1 MPKRDGPLLHG
12 WPSGTRAPRTPSI
25 VNDEVGSC
33 LNIRRTGRLA
43 ALAAAAI
50 LTLAGPV
57 QADSGILAV
66 NAAVAPEVPVS
77 MLPAPQTV
85 APSLD
90 LEFEPI
96 AGGMASYYGRHLKG
110 ARTASGQRF
119 DPDAL
124 TCAHRTLP
132 FGTQVQVT
140 NPANGESV
148 VVTVNDRG
156 PFHGNRV
163 IDLSDAAAEEIG
175 LLARGSGKVEL
186 AVLND

>member
-1 MPKRDGPLLHG
+1 LKIRN
-12 WPSGTRAPRTPSI
+12 SGHLAS
-25 VNDEVGSC
+25 
-33 LNIRRTGRLA
+33 RLSALCA
-43 ALAAAAI
+43 ATV

-57 QADSGILAV
+57 QADSGLLAV

-77 MLPAPQTV
+77 MLPQPGAALA
-85 APSLD
+85 APSLE

-96 AGGMASYYGRHLKG
+96 TGGVASYYGRHLAG

-124 TCAHRTLP
+124 TCAHRTLA
-132 FGTQVQVT
+132 FGTKVQVT
-140 NPANGESV
+140 NPSNGESV

-175 LLARGSGKVEL
+175 ILGKGSGKVEL
-186 AVLND
+186 AVLSN

>member
-1 MPKRDGPLLHG
+1 M
-12 WPSGTRAPRTPSI
+12 
-25 VNDEVGSC
+25 
-33 LNIRRTGRLA
+33 A
-43 ALAAAAI
+43 ALAVAMTFA
-50 LTLAGPV
+50 LAGPV
-57 QADSGILAV
+57 QADSGLLAI
-66 NAAVAPEVPVS
+66 NAAIAPEVPVS
-77 MLPAPQTV
+77 MLPTPLAEAPAAT
-85 APSLD
+85 PSMELN
-90 LEFEPI
+90 FEPI
-96 AGGMASYYGRHLKG
+96 AGGIASYYGRHLAG

-132 FGTQVQVT
+132 FGTQIQVT

-148 VVTVNDRG
+148 IVTVNDRG

-175 LLARGSGKVEL
+175 LLGKGSGKVQL

>member
-1 MPKRDGPLLHG
+1 M
-12 WPSGTRAPRTPSI
+12 
-25 VNDEVGSC
+25 
-33 LNIRRTGRLA
+33 A
-43 ALAAAAI
+43 ALAVAMTF
-50 LTLAGPV
+50 TLAGPV
-57 QADSGILAV
+57 QADSGLLAI

-77 MLPAPQTV
+77 MLPAPSVDTPAA
-85 APSLD
+85 APSMELNV
-90 LEFEPI
+90 EPI
-96 AGGMASYYGRHLKG
+96 AGGMASYYGRHLAG

-132 FGTQVQVT
+132 FGTQLQVT

-175 LLARGSGKVEL
+175 ILGKGSGKVQL
-186 AVLND
+186 AVLSD

>member
-1 MPKRDGPLLHG
+1 M
-12 WPSGTRAPRTPSI
+12 TFA
-25 VNDEVGSC
+25 
-33 LNIRRTGRLA
+33 
-43 ALAAAAI
+43 
-50 LTLAGPV
+50 LAGPV

-77 MLPAPQTV
+77 LLPAPAV
-85 APSLD
+85 VPSLD
-90 LEFEPI
+90 IQPI
-96 AGGMASYYGRHLKG
+96 AGGVASYYGRHLAG

-132 FGTQVQVT
+132 FGTQIQVT
-140 NPANGESV
+140 NPANGSTV

-175 LLARGSGKVEL
+175 ILGKGSGRVEL
-186 AVLND
+186 AVLSN

>member
-1 MPKRDGPLLHG
+1 M
-12 WPSGTRAPRTPSI
+12 TFA
-25 VNDEVGSC
+25 
-33 LNIRRTGRLA
+33 
-43 ALAAAAI
+43 
-50 LTLAGPV
+50 LAGPV
-57 QADSGILAV
+57 QADSGLLAI

-77 MLPAPQTV
+77 MLPAPVPADT
-85 APSLD
+85 AASLD
-90 LEFEPI
+90 LEPI
-96 AGGMASYYGRHLKG
+96 AGGVASYYGRHLAG
-110 ARTASGQRF
+110 ARTASGARF

-132 FGTQVQVT
+132 FGTQLQVT
-140 NPANGESV
+140 NPANGETV

-175 LLARGSGKVEL
+175 LLGKGSGKVQL